1 MAGCRP
7 QGGEASDMM
16 SVPVRVHG
24 RILPNHLPADY
35 YHNLT
40 TLLNP
45 SELLRVALE
54 PGRLGLREGT
64 QEGAWR

>member
-1 MAGCRP
+1 
-7 QGGEASDMM
+7 MM

-40 TLLNP
+40 KLLNP

>member
-40 TLLNP
+40 KLLNP